1 MSLVFLYS
9 LENNKS
15 LQAVRELLFT
25 ARKEEQLNDVSRFER
40 VKMEN
45 TFEKKEVLTWKL
57 I

>member
-45 TFEKKEVLTWKL
+45 TFEKKEVLT
-57 I
+57 